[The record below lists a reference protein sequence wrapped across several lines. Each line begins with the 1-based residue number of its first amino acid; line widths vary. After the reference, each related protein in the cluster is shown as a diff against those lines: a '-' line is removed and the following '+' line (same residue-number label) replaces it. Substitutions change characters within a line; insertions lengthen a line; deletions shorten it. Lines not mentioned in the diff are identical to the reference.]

1 MPAYMFC
8 LEKFLN
14 REEFLFDNVI
24 LSNFLILF
32 LTCNSTYQ
40 MPWNKKVSFKDSAKK
55 NQKPKNILSLMQN
68 IHLWL
73 TQKS

>member
-14 REEFLFDNVI
+14 REELLFDNII

-32 LTCNSTYQ
+32 LTCKSTYQ
-40 MPWNKKVSFKDSAKK
+40 MPWDENVSFKDWTKTR
-55 NQKPKNILSLMQN
+55 LE
-68 IHLWL
+68 
-73 TQKS
+73 

>member
-32 LTCNSTYQ
+32 LTCKSTYQ
-40 MPWNKKVSFKDSAKK
+40 MPWDENVSFKDWTETKANVEEHFIS
-55 NQKPKNILSLMQN
+55 
-68 IHLWL
+68 
-73 TQKS
+73 

>member
-14 REEFLFDNVI
+14 REELLFDNII

-32 LTCNSTYQ
+32 LTCKSTYQ
-40 MPWNKKVSFKDSAKK
+40 MPWNKKVSFKDWTKTKTNVEEHFIS
-55 NQKPKNILSLMQN
+55 
-68 IHLWL
+68 
-73 TQKS
+73 